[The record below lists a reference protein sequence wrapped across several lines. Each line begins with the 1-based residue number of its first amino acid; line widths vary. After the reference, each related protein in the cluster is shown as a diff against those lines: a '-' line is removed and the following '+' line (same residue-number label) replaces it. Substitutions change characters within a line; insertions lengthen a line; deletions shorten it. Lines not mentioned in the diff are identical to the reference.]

1 MKHLSTR
8 FTIVKRSS
16 GGSAVDKASYM
27 SREDLYN
34 EYDGKWYYP
43 DKSNEDL
50 VHCEI
55 NLPENAPSTYIDRE
69 TLWSS
74 VEMAEKA
81 KNAQLCR
88 LIVVRQ
94 IN

>member
-1 MKHLSTR
+1 
-8 FTIVKRSS
+8 
-16 GGSAVDKASYM
+16 M

-34 EYDGKWYYP
+34 EYDGKWYHP

-74 VEMAEKA
+74 VEMAEKE

-88 LIVVRQ
+88 LMKASLTIYLTMPRQ
-94 IN
+94 ILLPELCKTIL